1 MNLLTNKYCLTS
13 IFLFVIFTI
22 EAQKTDLL
30 FKKAD
35 SLAVSGNTTGSA
47 VEYERIVFLAYNVD
61 SQRKAIYKKAMVYKN
76 AGKYTEASETLERLN
91 IRNPED
97 TLFAQK
103 NYQLAFCQY
112 MNGNYKD
119 AINTIELYEAVASKE
134 NTIRPQILTVK
145 IFCYNHLFEF
155 DKAIETLTKLEK
167 LSNTNGNY
175 KKIKNMYVNLPKYK
189 DPEKARHLSLL
200 PGLGQAYC
208 GEIVEGSINFL
219 LNASALGFGA
229 WQVWNGYYF
238 TGYVVGV
245 TLLQKFHSGGQHRAE
260 IIAREKN
267 IENAAKF
274 NRKILEEFDF

>member
-1 MNLLTNKYCLTS
+1 M
-13 IFLFVIFTI
+13 
-22 EAQKTDLL
+22 
-30 FKKAD
+30 
-35 SLAVSGNTTGSA
+35 AVSGNMTGSA
-47 VEYERIVFLAYNVD
+47 VEYERIVFFSDDAD
-61 SQRKAIYKKAMVYKN
+61 SKREAIYKKALAYKN
-76 AGKYTEASETLERLN
+76 AGKYEKASVTLERLN

-112 MNGNYKD
+112 MNGNYND
-119 AINTIELYEAVASKE
+119 AINTIELYEAISSKE
-134 NTIRPQILTVK
+134 NTIKPKILTIK

-155 DKAIETLTKLEK
+155 DKANETLTKLEK
-167 LSNTNGNY
+167 LSNTNGNFQE
-175 KKIKNMYVNLPKYK
+175 IKNMYVNSPKYK
-189 DPEKARHLSLL
+189 NPEKARHLSLL
-200 PGLGQAYC
+200 PGLGQVYC
-208 GEIVEGSINFL
+208 GEIVEGSFNFL

-267 IENAAKF
+267 IENASEF
-274 NRKILEEFDF
+274 NRKIIQKFDF

>member
-1 MNLLTNKYCLTS
+1 
-13 IFLFVIFTI
+13 
-22 EAQKTDLL
+22 
-30 FKKAD
+30 
-35 SLAVSGNTTGSA
+35 LAVAGNTTGSA
-47 VEYERIVFLAYNVD
+47 VEYERIVFLANDVD

-76 AGKYTEASETLERLN
+76 AGKYNKASETLERLN
-91 IRNPED
+91 IKNPED

-112 MNGNYKD
+112 MNGNYKN

-134 NTIRPQILTVK
+134 NTIRPKILTIK

-155 DKAIETLTKLEK
+155 EKAAETLTKLNK
-167 LSNTNGNY
+167 SSNTNGNFQE
-175 KKIKNMYVNLPKYK
+175 IKNMYVNSPKYK
-189 DPEKARHLSLL
+189 NPEKARHLSLL

-219 LNASALGFGA
+219 LNASALGFGV